1 MENQVH
7 WENNLDE
14 GYTCKVIKK
23 APTYGELFLE
33 SLETG
38 KSEFISLVPISK
50 YFKNQDIFHWG
61 EKCIRALDSK

>member
-38 KSEFISLVPISK
+38 KSEFISLVPIQRKISILRGLT
-50 YFKNQDIFHWG
+50 KNDH
-61 EKCIRALDSK
+61 